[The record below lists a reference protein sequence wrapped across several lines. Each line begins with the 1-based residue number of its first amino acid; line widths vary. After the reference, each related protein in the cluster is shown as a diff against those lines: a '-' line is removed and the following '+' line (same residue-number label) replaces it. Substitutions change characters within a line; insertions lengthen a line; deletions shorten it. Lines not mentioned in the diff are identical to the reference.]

1 MRSWNKSG
9 VNNGIWKDRLKGKV
23 FVSTRPAGRSEKL
36 KELIAAQGGTVLEM
50 PMIAIRKT
58 QLSADQKEAFIHLD
72 RFDWIVFTSSNSV
85 QHFFARLGEQTGGFL
100 LPAQIRVAVIGKPTA
115 SALEAYGCSAD
126 YISKDGTGEGFAEE
140 LREAFSGKGYH
151 VLFPAGNLARGIIAD
166 SLQETAGVTRVNVY
180 QTLIPRDIDRDVLKR
195 VIEGRYDMIVFTSK
209 SGVDNFCRVVDG
221 KVDLLT
227 LRIACIGR
235 TTAGAVMQSGI
246 QPLVV
251 ATKMDSEGIAE
262 AIMDY
267 YR

>member
-1 MRSWNKSG
+1 M
-9 VNNGIWKDRLKGKV
+9 LKGKV
-23 FVSTRPAGRSEKL
+23 FVSTRPGGRSEKL
-36 KELIAAQGGTVLEM
+36 KELIARRGGTVVEM

-58 QLSADQKEAFIHLD
+58 QLSADEKEVFIRLE

-85 QHFFARLGEQTGGFL
+85 QHFFARLKEQTGGFR
-100 LPAQIRVAVIGKPTA
+100 LPAQIRLAVIGTPTA

-140 LREAFSGKGYH
+140 LREAFGGKGYN
-151 VLFPAGNLARGIIAD
+151 VLFPAGNLARATIAD
-166 SLQETAGVTRVNVY
+166 SLRETAGVTRVNVY
-180 QTLIPRDIDRDVLKR
+180 QTVMPRYIDRDVLKR
-195 VIEGRYDMIVFTSK
+195 VIEGRYDMMIFTSE
-209 SGVDNFCRVVDG
+209 SGFDNFCRIVDG
-221 KVDLLT
+221 KVDLQT

-235 TTAGAVMQSGI
+235 TTAGAVARSGI

-267 YR
+267 YREQSE